1 MSDELAVIET
11 EQPTALAPRTYADLE
26 LSVLQ
31 SYLTQWQ
38 QGGSTVTTFS
48 ARGICHIAEE
58 LNLSIVDSTFRE
70 TSDGKGYTFSATA
83 ENLNTGRKFI
93 AHVFQPNTMRRGGK
107 EVPDADALAKG
118 ATRVNR
124 NALQGLIPASS
135 KSPVYGRLIP
145 HS

>member
-48 ARGICHIAEE
+48 ARGIFHIAEE

-83 ENLNTGRKFI
+83 ENLNTGRKFGYVPRLRGI
-93 AHVFQPNTMRRGGK
+93 YPHRPCVPAQHDAQRR
-107 EVPDADALAKG
+107 
-118 ATRVNR
+118 
-124 NALQGLIPASS
+124 QG
-135 KSPVYGRLIP
+135 SPLCRCPGEGRDTC
-145 HS
+145 